1 MEKEGT
7 QKTVKD
13 SKQMNRLRTK
23 ILLFSLIILV
33 FHPVFTYAWECEVT
47 LDGPNVIKE
56 GQTITL
62 SASGAPAGGS
72 YSWSNTPNLVP
83 NGSTAQLTGY
93 KPSFSEYINVTIT
106 YTSPKGKKCHAR
118 KAIWVC
124 ICYVKIN
131 GPEEFKIGDPPIILT
146 AKGDPSGGTYEWS
159 NTPGLVANGST
170 AEFTGQEPGDV
181 TIEVT
186 YNPSD
191 DGEPCYG
198 THTITVLKECSVSIS
213 GPSVVG
219 VGNHITLTASGSP
232 EGGAYFWEKQPGLLP
247 GTSSASFTGQEP
259 GDVAI
264 VVFYKPPDGG
274 EPCPAT
280 HKVTVFGVESITEP
294 SCVNSGTTLTSGD
307 FSIVTNPSG
316 FEDHVIVSPL
326 SFSTLSQSAEVTVTA
341 ASGTGAG
348 SDEATTTITV
358 VNSNVKTIKGL
369 SFKIPNYVKKPLEVI
384 GLAQK
389 LTLKVSND
397 YNSFIE
403 CCAVGAATSTDGKTS
418 VGLAIEAG
426 PFTIFGFP
434 LPGVVKKYVTLDA
447 LNVTLLGSGSVEING
462 KYAAC
467 EDKTNWSGGGSL
479 KGGIETA
486 SEVKATITK
495 YLVIQGKL
503 AGSMGVSETLEVLVS
518 EIKVTSNWDGLNA
531 AGEIIIRTKL
541 GDIKSYKVSID
552 VIKGKKLPVFY
563 ISLPSLK

>member
-33 FHPVFTYAWECEVT
+33 FHPVFTYAWECEVI

-62 SASGAPAGGS
+62 SASGTPAGGS

-93 KPSFSEYINVTIT
+93 KPSSSEYIYVTIT

-146 AKGDPSGGTYEWS
+146 AEGDPSGGTYEWS

-170 AEFTGQEPGDV
+170 AEFIGQEPGDV

-186 YNPSD
+186 YTTP
-191 DGEPCYG
+191 DGKICTK
-198 THTITVLKECSVSIS
+198 THTVIVLEECSVSIS

-232 EGGAYFWEKQPGLLP
+232 EGGTYIWEKPPGLLP

-264 VVFYKPPDGG
+264 EVVYTPPDGG

-280 HKVTVFGVESITEP
+280 HNVTVFGVESITGP
-294 SCVNSGTTLTSGD
+294 SCVNSGTTLTRGD
-307 FSIVTNPSG
+307 FSIVTDPSG
-316 FEDHVIVSPL
+316 FEDLVIVSPL

-341 ASGTGAG
+341 YSGTGAG

-358 VNSNVKTIKGL
+358 VNSNIKSGKSI
-369 SFKIPNYVKKPLEVI
+369 SFEIPNYVKNPLKAI
-384 GLAQK
+384 GLADK
-389 LTLKVSND
+389 IDISAKD
-397 YNSFIE
+397 DFKDFKE
-403 CCAVGAATSTDGKTS
+403 CCVFGVAQSKYGSFS
-418 VGLAIEAG
+418 VSLSVDAG
-426 PFTIFGFP
+426 PFTIV
-434 LPGVVKKYVTLDA
+434 GVPIPPKFKKWVAADLLNITLSG
-447 LNVTLLGSGSVEING
+447 VGSVG
-462 KYAAC
+462 LTGSYKAC
-467 EDKTNWSGGGSL
+467 EDNTTWSGGGDLIAELKLGGLVNAEVPKVIIL
-479 KGGIETA
+479 KGEI
-486 SEVKATITK
+486 
-495 YLVIQGKL
+495 
-503 AGSMGVSETLEVLVS
+503 AGSTSITENLSTNLTNLTLT
-518 EIKVTSNWDGLNA
+518 TSWDGLTA
-531 AGEIIIRTKL
+531 SGAIKLIILEDITLVKFKASRTYFAKDNL
-541 GDIKSYKVSID
+541 
-552 VIKGKKLPVFY
+552 LPVT
-563 ISLPSLK
+563 IALPSLE

>member
-1 MEKEGT
+1 
-7 QKTVKD
+7 
-13 SKQMNRLRTK
+13 MNSLRTK

-33 FHPVFTYAWECEVT
+33 FYPVFTYAWECEVT

-56 GQTITL
+56 GQTMTL
-62 SASGAPAGGS
+62 SASGTPAWGS

-93 KPSFSEYINVTIT
+93 KPLSSEYIYVTIT

-124 ICYVKIN
+124 LCYVKIN
-131 GPEEFKIGDPPIILT
+131 GPEEFKIGDAPIILT
-146 AKGDPSGGTYEWS
+146 AEGDPSGGTYEWS
-159 NTPGLVANGST
+159 NTPGLIPNGST

-181 TIEVT
+181 TVEVT
-186 YNPSD
+186 YNPPN
-191 DGEPCYG
+191 DGEPCNG

-232 EGGAYFWEKQPGLLP
+232 EGGAYFWEKQPGLLR
-247 GTSSASFTGQEP
+247 GTSSASFTGQKP
-259 GDVAI
+259 GDVTI
-264 VVFYKPPDGG
+264 VVFYKPQDGG
-274 EPCPAT
+274 EPCSAT
-280 HKVTVFGVESITEP
+280 HNVTVFGVESITGP
-294 SCVNSGTTLTSGD
+294 SCVNSGTTLTRGD

-316 FEDHVIVSPL
+316 FEDHVIASPL

-341 ASGTGAG
+341 YSGTGAG

-358 VNSNVKTIKGL
+358 VNSNVKSGKSI
-369 SFKIPNYVKKPLEVI
+369 SFEIPNYIKKPLEVI

-397 YNSFIE
+397 YNGFIE
-403 CCAVGAATSTDGKTS
+403 CCVVGAAKSTDGKTTVDLS
-418 VGLAIEAG
+418 VEAG
-426 PFTIFGFP
+426 PFTIIGFP

-447 LNVTLLGSGSVEING
+447 LNATLLASGSVEING

-467 EDKTNWSGGGSL
+467 EDNTNWSGGGSL

-486 SEVKATITK
+486 SEVKAKITK

-503 AGSMGVSETLEVLVS
+503 AGSMGVTETLNVLVS
-518 EIKVTSNWDGLNA
+518 EINVTSNWDGLTA

-563 ISLPSLK
+563 IALPSLK

>member
-1 MEKEGT
+1 
-7 QKTVKD
+7 
-13 SKQMNRLRTK
+13 MNRLRTK

-62 SASGAPAGGS
+62 SASGTPAGGS

-93 KPSFSEYINVTIT
+93 KPSSSEHIYVTMT

-124 ICYVKIN
+124 LCSVKIN
-131 GPEEFKIGDPPIILT
+131 GPGEFKVGDPPITLT
-146 AKGDPSGGTYEWS
+146 AEGNPPDGTYEWS
-159 NTPGLVANGST
+159 ATPGLVPNGSI
-170 AEFTGQEPGDV
+170 AQFTGQEPGNV
-181 TIEVT
+181 TIEVA

-213 GPSVVG
+213 GTSAVG

-232 EGGAYFWEKQPGLLP
+232 EGGTYVWEKLPGLLP

-264 VVFYKPPDGG
+264 EVVYTPPDGG

-280 HKVTVFGVESITEP
+280 HNVTVFGVESITGP
-294 SCVNSGTTLTSGD
+294 SCVNSGTTLTRGD

-316 FEDHVIVSPL
+316 FEDLVIVSPL

-341 ASGTGAG
+341 YSGTGAG
-348 SDEATTTITV
+348 SDEATTTIRV
-358 VNSNVKTIKGL
+358 VNSNIKTIKGL
-369 SFKIPNYVKKPLEVI
+369 SFEIPNYVKKPLEII
-384 GLAQK
+384 GLGD
-389 LTLKVSND
+389 KVDLSVETNFED
-397 YNSFIE
+397 FKK
-403 CCAVGAATSTDGKTS
+403 CCVFGVGQSTDGSFNVALS
-418 VGLAIEAG
+418 VSAG
-426 PFTIFGFP
+426 PFAIFGFP

-447 LNVTLLGSGSVEING
+447 LNVTLSGSGSVEING

-479 KGGIETA
+479 NGGIETA
-486 SEVKATITK
+486 SEVKAKIPK
-495 YLVIQGKL
+495 VLVIQGKL
-503 AGSMGVSETLEVLVS
+503 AGSMGVTEKLDVLVS
-518 EIKVTSNWDGLNA
+518 EMKVTSNWDGLA
-531 AGEIIIRTKL
+531 ATGTIILK
-541 GDIKSYKVSID
+541 IKWLKVKSFKVSTPI
-552 VIKGKKLPVFY
+552 IEGKELPVFW

>member
-23 ILLFSLIILV
+23 ILLFSLIILI

-62 SASGAPAGGS
+62 SALGTPAGGS

-93 KPSFSEYINVTIT
+93 KPSSSEYIYVTMT

-124 ICYVKIN
+124 LCSVKIN
-131 GPEEFKIGDPPIILT
+131 GPEVFKIGDPPIILT
-146 AKGDPSGGTYEWS
+146 AKGYPSGGTYEWS
-159 NTPGLVANGST
+159 NTPGLVPNGST
-170 AEFTGQEPGDV
+170 AEFTRQEPGDV

-186 YNPSD
+186 YNPPN
-191 DGEPCYG
+191 DGEPCDG

-219 VGNHITLTASGSP
+219 VGNHITLNASGSP
-232 EGGAYFWEKQPGLLP
+232 EGGTYFWEKPPGLLP
-247 GTSSASFTGQEP
+247 GTSSASFTGQKP
-259 GDVAI
+259 GDVSI
-264 VVFYKPPDGG
+264 KVVYTPPDGG
-274 EPCPAT
+274 ESCPTT
-280 HKVTVFGVESITEP
+280 HNVTVFDVESIAGP
-294 SCVNSGTTLTSGD
+294 SCVNSGTTLSRGD

-316 FEDHVIVSPL
+316 FENNVIVRPL
-326 SFSTLSQSAEVTVTA
+326 SFSTFSQSAAVTVTA
-341 ASGTGAG
+341 YSGTGAG

-358 VNSNVKTIKGL
+358 VNSNIKTIKGV
-369 SFKIPNYVKKPLEVI
+369 SFAIPNYVKKPLEVI
-384 GLAQK
+384 GLGDKIA
-389 LTLKVSND
+389 LSVGT
-397 YNSFIE
+397 SFKDFKE
-403 CCAVGAATSTDGKTS
+403 CCVFGAAKSTDGKTT
-418 VGLAIEAG
+418 VGLSVAAG
-426 PFTIFGFP
+426 PFTIVGFP

-447 LNVTLLGSGSVEING
+447 LNVKLSGSGSGEIKG

-486 SEVKATITK
+486 SEVKAKIPNFV
-495 YLVIQGKL
+495 VIQGKL
-503 AGSMGVSETLEVLVS
+503 AGSMGVSETIEVLVS

-531 AGEIIIRTKL
+531 SGKIS
-541 GDIKSYKVSID
+541 IKTPVGNIKAYEVSIRI
-552 VIKGKKLPVFY
+552 IKGKKLPVFY

>member
-23 ILLFSLIILV
+23 TLLFSLIILV

-93 KPSFSEYINVTIT
+93 KPLSSEYIYVTIT

-146 AKGDPSGGTYEWS
+146 AEGDPSGGTYEWS

-186 YNPSD
+186 YTTP
-191 DGEPCYG
+191 DGKVCTN

-232 EGGAYFWEKQPGLLP
+232 EGGTYIWEKPPGLLP
-247 GTSSASFTGQEP
+247 GTSSAIFTGQEP

-264 VVFYKPPDGG
+264 EVVYTPPDGG

-280 HKVTVFGVESITEP
+280 HNVTVFGVESITGP

-316 FEDHVIVSPL
+316 FEDLVIVNPL

-341 ASGTGAG
+341 YSGTGAG

-358 VNSNVKTIKGL
+358 VNSNIKSGKSI
-369 SFKIPNYVKKPLEVI
+369 SFEIPNYVKKPLEVI

-403 CCAVGAATSTDGKTS
+403 CCAVGAATSTNGKTS
-418 VGLAIEAG
+418 VGLGIEAG
-426 PFTIFGFP
+426 PFTIIGFP
-434 LPGVVKKYVTLDA
+434 LPGLVKKYVTLDA
-447 LNVTLLGSGSVEING
+447 LNVTLSGSGNVEIKG
-462 KYAAC
+462 KYEAC

-479 KGGIETA
+479 KGKIETA
-486 SEVKATITK
+486 SEVIAKISK
-495 YLVIQGKL
+495 YIVIQGKL
-503 AGSMGVSETLEVLVS
+503 AGSTGVTETLDVLIS